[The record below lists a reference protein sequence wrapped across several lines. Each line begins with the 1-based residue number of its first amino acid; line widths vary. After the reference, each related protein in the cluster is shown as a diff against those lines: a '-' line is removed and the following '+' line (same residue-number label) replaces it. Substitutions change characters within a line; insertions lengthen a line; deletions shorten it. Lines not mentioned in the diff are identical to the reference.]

1 MIERR
6 RWWWGS
12 LLRPRDAQGRESR
25 TLAFI
30 GIGWTLVTA
39 KFALDSFGPL
49 LGYLPTHPMGATEYA
64 AVVAA
69 LLAVWLGRE
78 WIDAKRN

>member
-6 RWWWGS
+6 RWGWGS
-12 LLRPRDAQGRESR
+12 LLRPRDARGRESR

-49 LGYLPTHPMGATEYA
+49 LGYLPTSPMSATEYA

>member
-12 LLRPRDAQGRESR
+12 LLRPRDARGRESR

-30 GIGWTLVTA
+30 GIGWVLVTA
-39 KFALDSFGPL
+39 KFSLDAFGPL
-49 LGYLPTHPMGATEYA
+49 LGYLPTHPMSATEYA

-69 LLAVWLGRE
+69 LLAVWLGRQ